1 MHGGLGC
8 RAHDFGR
15 LPLEELAARIADAG
29 FDCIQF
35 APGKAVAG
43 FEPGPDGGID
53 PAFAARAA
61 SAFAKRGVRIS
72 VLGCYINPIH
82 PDPDERRRS
91 LDRFKAYLRAA
102 PDLGCGIVAT
112 ETGSLN
118 ADCSFHAGNRGE
130 APFEEL
136 VASVSE
142 LAEEAERRGVTFC
155 VEGVVRHVA
164 HSPRRLADLVARV
177 GSPALAFL
185 LDPVNYLDASNYED
199 RIRIIDEAFSRF
211 GPGIR
216 VLHAKDF
223 VPAAA
228 IGKAPSASPDEP
240 ERRPESEGAALGIV
254 PPGQGLL
261 DYPRIL
267 ASLEAANPAA
277 DILIEDLR
285 PEDMPAARAFIE
297 QAESILHSRKDGPS
311 MDPYARGR

>member
-15 LPLEELAARIADAG
+15 LPLEELAARIAAAG
-29 FDCIQF
+29 FDCVQF

-53 PAFAARAA
+53 AAFATRAA

-82 PDPDERRRS
+82 PDPAERRRS
-91 LDRFKAYLRAA
+91 LDRFRAYLRAA

-112 ETGSLN
+112 ETGSIN
-118 ADCSFHAGNRGE
+118 ADCSFHPGNRGE

-142 LAEEAERRGVTFC
+142 LAEEAERRGVTLC
-155 VEGVVRHVA
+155 VEGVARHVA

-199 RIRIIDEAFSRF
+199 RCRIVDEAFSLF
-211 GPGIR
+211 GPRIR
-216 VLHAKDF
+216 VLHAKDL
-223 VPAAA
+223 VPGA
-228 IGKAPSASPDEP
+228 GGEAP
-240 ERRPESEGAALGIV
+240 RIV
-254 PPGQGLL
+254 PPGKGLL

-267 ASLEAANPAA
+267 SRLEEANPAA
-277 DILIEDLR
+277 DILIEDLG
-285 PEDMPAARAFIE
+285 PGDMPSARDFI
-297 QAESILHSRKDGPS
+297 ARTGSILHSRKDDPS
-311 MDPYARGR
+311 MYPYDPGR

>member
-15 LPLEELAARIADAG
+15 LPLGELAARIADAG

-118 ADCSFHAGNRGE
+118 ADCSFNPGNRGE

-136 VASVSE
+136 LASVSE
-142 LAEEAERRGVTFC
+142 LAGEAERRGVTFC

-164 HSPRRLADLVARV
+164 HSPRRLANLVAQT

-185 LDPVNYLDASNYED
+185 LDPVNYLDESNYED
-199 RIRIIDEAFSRF
+199 RGPIIDEAFALF
-211 GPGIR
+211 GPRIR
-216 VLHAKDF
+216 VLHAKDLL
-223 VPAAA
+223 PAAA
-228 IGKAPSASPDEP
+228 ADAAPPGSRGAAAT
-240 ERRPESEGAALGIV
+240 RPEDAGRAPRIV
-254 PPGQGLL
+254 PPGKGIL

>member
-15 LPLEELAARIADAG
+15 LPLEELAARIAGAG

-35 APGKAVAG
+35 APAKAVAG

-53 PAFAARAA
+53 AAFAARAA
-61 SAFAKRGVRIS
+61 AAFTRRGVRIS

-82 PDPDERRRS
+82 PDPEERRRA

-118 ADCSFHAGNRGE
+118 ADCSFHPGNRGE
-130 APFEEL
+130 APFEALE
-136 VASVSE
+136 ASVAE
-142 LAEEAERRGVTFC
+142 LAGEAERRGVTFC

-199 RIRIIDEAFSRF
+199 RGRIVDEAFSLF
-211 GPGIR
+211 GRGIR
-216 VLHAKDF
+216 VLHAKDL

-228 IGKAPSASPDEP
+228 GDGMAP
-240 ERRPESEGAALGIV
+240 RVV
-254 PPGQGLL
+254 PPGKGIL

-277 DILIEDLR
+277 DILIEDLG
-285 PEDMPAARAFIE
+285 PDDMPAARDFVSE
-297 QAESILHSRKDGPS
+297 TLSILHSRRDGPS
-311 MDPYARGR
+311 MDAYAHSR

>member
-53 PAFAARAA
+53 AAFAARAA

-82 PDPDERRRS
+82 PDPGERRRS

-118 ADCSFHAGNRGE
+118 ADCSFNPGNGGG

-136 VASVSE
+136 AASVSE
-142 LAEEAERRGVTFC
+142 LAGEAERRGVTFC

-185 LDPVNYLDASNYED
+185 LDPVNYLDECNYED
-199 RIRIIDEAFSRF
+199 RARIIDEAFALF
-211 GPGIR
+211 GPRIR
-216 VLHAKDF
+216 VLHAKDLL
-223 VPAAA
+223 PAAA
-228 IGKAPSASPDEP
+228 AGDASPGSRGAP
-240 ERRPESEGAALGIV
+240 AARPRDEGAAPRIV
-254 PPGQGLL
+254 PPGKGIL

-267 ASLEAANPAA
+267 ARLEAANPSA

-285 PEDMPAARAFIE
+285 PEDMPAARDFIARTE
-297 QAESILHSRKDGPS
+297 YVLHSREDGPS
-311 MDPYARGR
+311 MDPYAHG